1 MLKSLCPILVVYHY
15 HIIVPNKMVP
25 IGNIHPS
32 KCSLLI
38 IHYKIFTVVSI
49 CRDVCLH
56 INIFMSFYPVT
67 GKNRAW
73 PTFYHVTK
81 LKKCSEHIFTDRYLY
96 SFLCKRF
103 QIVCQSPSYVVI
115 LPNEYLNKDRRLGI
129 DKFLTNLINSL
140 STIYKKLE
148 RAQICCWH
156 GEK

>member
-1 MLKSLCPILVVYHY
+1 MLKRLCPMLVVYHY
-15 HIIVPNKMVP
+15 HIIVPNKMVL
-25 IGNIHPS
+25 ISNIHPS
-32 KCSLLI
+32 
-38 IHYKIFTVVSI
+38 
-49 CRDVCLH
+49 
-56 INIFMSFYPVT
+56 
-67 GKNRAW
+67 
-73 PTFYHVTK
+73 K